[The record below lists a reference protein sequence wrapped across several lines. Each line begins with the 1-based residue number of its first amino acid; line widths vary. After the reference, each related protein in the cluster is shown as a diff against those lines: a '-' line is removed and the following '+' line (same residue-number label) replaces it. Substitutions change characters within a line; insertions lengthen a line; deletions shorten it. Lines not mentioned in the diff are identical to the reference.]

1 MKIIALVCL
10 LSVIGV
16 PGLAQVPAN
25 AEPVPWGKGWECSR
39 GFYDSGRSCRAVVL
53 PEHAVLDFTGH
64 RWVCDDGFLRRGQ
77 RCVVLSEATD
87 LEIRRM
93 LIAESLAAYSG
104 SCPCPCFTDRAGR
117 SCGRRSAYS
126 RPGGYSPLRYPT
138 DVSVEQVQEVRE
150 KNKP

>member
-104 SCPCPCFTDRAGR
+104 SCPCPYFTDRAGR

-126 RPGGYSPLRYPT
+126 RPGGYSPLCYPT